1 MREFTIEDAINIQT
15 EQLALWEKHLV
26 ASTFNAIKARTI
38 RDNDKARSVSD
49 IKRGSDIDNF
59 IGNFMLGNKI

>member
-38 RDNDKARSVSD
+38 ISKHKVSD
-49 IKRGSDIDNF
+49 KVIYIRTTFDIRY
-59 IGNFMLGNKI
+59 